1 MFSVTSLD
9 DPVDIECAPLDLS
22 IIDLLKELEHVE
34 ERVEATLVGHHE
46 REEAGVLCLG
56 LYRHLLREDVLEVLV
71 GLGARAEHVEED
83 LGVQV
88 ELLICLDLGQESL
101 RV

>member
-22 IIDLLKELEHVE
+22 IINLFKELEHVE
-34 ERVEATLVGHHE
+34 ERVEAALVRHHE
-46 REEAGVLCLG
+46 REEAGVLRLR
-56 LYRHLLREDVLEVLV
+56 LDRHLLREDVLEVLV